1 MCVCVCV
8 FFIIHCELYYTNE
21 GFQEVV
27 DNGSKVVGDVK
38 YLVLFCGVLDS
49 GFEDFLLSI
58 RGLLYSS
65 V

>member
-1 MCVCVCV
+1 
-8 FFIIHCELYYTNE
+8 
-21 GFQEVV
+21 V

-38 YLVLFCGVLDS
+38 YLVLFFGVLDS